1 MVGLGRVLLGIQDGN
16 LASSEVEGFLQSL
29 GYCGKKRKAL
39 GLILVWYRWE
49 SWVPWLKGF

>member
-1 MVGLGRVLLGIQDGN
+1 MVGLGGVLLGIQDGN

-39 GLILVWYRWE
+39 GLILVWYRWG
-49 SWVPWLKGF
+49 SWVP